1 VGVVVSAEIVIPPS
15 LRLRW
20 IDAMVLDNGLS
31 ATAVR
36 VACVIGMHFNNVD
49 GQTFVSQRTIARRL
63 DVTERTV
70 QTATAE
76 LERCGWLLIGRH
88 DCGVRKDGR
97 PVAGGKRHAN
107 TYRPTLERTKYASS
121 FASRK
126 DEADCALTEP
136 KGRNLVF
143 AKDEADFVPTLKKDN
158 SKTRARGLWVDEDS
172 KDDRAVRAHRRRQ
185 GLVGTPMFVTNPESG
200 RRGYWVPA
208 ELLQAA
214 TQRATNPPSRAETQQ
229 GAAEQEL
236 GDRRALKQENP

>member
-97 PVAGGKRHAN
+97 PVAGGKRHA
-107 TYRPTLERTKYASS
+107 
-121 FASRK
+121 
-126 DEADCALTEP
+126 ALTEP

-158 SKTRARGLWVDEDS
+158 LKTRARGLWVDEDS